1 MEGTMPTYDYRCE
14 KCKEEFSVILT
25 VSEHEGKKVSCPKC
39 KGKKLT
45 QQITGFHAITSR
57 KS

>member
-1 MEGTMPTYDYRCE
+1 MPTYEYRCE
-14 KCKEEFSVILT
+14 KCKEEFSAILT